1 MPSFSKK
8 LEEEGAAFI
17 SFKIVENNHFQ
28 EEKLSY
34 ILCNQTG

>member
-17 SFKIVENNHFQ
+17 SFKIVENNQF
-28 EEKLSY
+28 
-34 ILCNQTG
+34 